1 MRSQPPFTTTTTGGT
16 RRRRGVLASVA
27 VGTLALGVLA
37 AVPAQAAPVTVDV
50 YGINDF
56 HGRLERGS
64 APRPGEQGVAGAAA
78 MAAVFEQ
85 YREKNANSI
94 FVSSGDNI
102 GASTFT
108 SFIQD
113 DAPTLTALNQMG
125 LDVSAIGNHE
135 FDKGQDDLR
144 ERVEP
149 AADFDYL
156 AANVVDASG
165 EPAFDAYSIVERGGK
180 KIAFIGAVT
189 ELMPELVSPAGI
201 EGLEFTDIAES
212 VNRYATALTNGVPD
226 AETLTGTD
234 EADAVVLLVHEGGA
248 TAEAPVE
255 GDGSDWSDIVY
266 GVTPEVDAILSAH
279 THQLYDYAV
288 TPTGGTTPRPVVQT
302 GSYGGALSHL
312 SFTFDSDD
320 VTVKSVASAGT
331 IDLYEASSVEGF
343 VPDAEV
349 ERTVADAVAFAAVE
363 GAREIGTVTSPFRRA
378 VQSDGS
384 ENRGG
389 ESTIGNLVADVQLEA
404 TRANGAQMAF
414 MNPGGL
420 RADLAGG
427 DGGVVTFQ
435 QAAAVQ
441 PFANTLVVVDMTGA
455 DVKAALEQQWQPA
468 TASRPFLKLGASQG
482 VAYTYDPT
490 AAQGER
496 ITSLTLDGAPIEA
509 GTSYKVTVN
518 SFLASGGDNFG
529 AFDTGSQADSGT
541 VDLQA
546 QVDWFQAVE
555 GPVSP
560 DLGQRAVGVSSPDGA
575 RPDGYQVG
583 DTITVDLSSLVFSD
597 ATGPD
602 VLDVAL
608 GGDAL
613 GQVPLD
619 RSIVDTTD
627 EQGRAQLQLD
637 VVAAP
642 EAAAQVGVAALREL
656 QVTVPGTD
664 TVVTIAADVPEGV
677 SLVLANALPVD
688 PPVVDPGTPAPVD
701 PTVPGVPA
709 DPTDP
714 AAPGAGGPGSGSA
727 GSGTSTASRGPLAY
741 TGSELA
747 SGGLL
752 AALAL
757 LLTGAGVLTATRL
770 RRRREVAA
778 EGTSTD

>member
-1 MRSQPPFTTTTTGGT
+1 MRRQPPLTTTTAGGS

-27 VGTLALGVLA
+27 VSTLALGVLA
-37 AVPAQAAPVTVDV
+37 AVPAQAAPITVDV

-56 HGRLERGS
+56 HGRLERGA

-78 MAAVFEQ
+78 LAGLLTQ
-85 YREKNANSI
+85 YRTANPNTV

-113 DAPTLTALNQMG
+113 DAPTLTALDQMG

-135 FDKGQDDLR
+135 FDRGQDDLSG
-144 ERVEP
+144 RVED

-156 AANVVDASG
+156 AANVVDAATG
-165 EPAFDAYSIVERGGK
+165 EAAFDAYSIEERAGK

-201 EGLEFTDIAES
+201 EGLEFTDIADS
-212 VNRYATALTNGVPD
+212 VNEYATALTNGQPD
-226 AETLTGTD
+226 ALTGDD
-234 EADAVVLLVHEGGA
+234 EADAVVLLVHEGGS
-248 TAEAPVE
+248 TAAAPEA
-255 GDGSDWSDIVY
+255 GDGSAWSDIVY

-288 TPTGGTTPRPVVQT
+288 VPTGGTTPRPVIQT

-312 SFTFDSDD
+312 ALTFDSDD
-320 VTVKSVASAGT
+320 VTVKSVASRGT
-331 IDLYEASSVEGF
+331 IDLYGATSGADF
-343 VPDAEV
+343 VPDADV
-349 ERTVADAVAFAAVE
+349 QRTVDEAVAFAATE
-363 GAREIGTVTSPFRRA
+363 GARPVGTISAPFLRA
-378 VQSDGS
+378 VQSDGDT

-389 ESTIGNLVADVQLEA
+389 ESTVGNLVADVQLAA
-404 TRANGAQMAF
+404 TEANGAQMAF

-420 RADLAGG
+420 RADLTGG
-427 DGGVVTFQ
+427 EGGVVTYQ

-441 PFANTLVVVDMTGA
+441 PFANTLVVADMTGA
-455 DVKAALEQQWQPA
+455 EVKAALEQQWQPA
-468 TASRPFLKLGASQG
+468 GSSRPFLKLGASKG
-482 VAYTYDPT
+482 VAYTYDP
-490 AAQGER
+490 AAAPGEHL
-496 ITSLTLDGAPIEA
+496 TSLTLDGVPVDPA
-509 GTSYKVTVN
+509 TTYKVTVN

-529 AFDTGSQADSGT
+529 AFATDVQADSGT

-546 QVDWFQAVE
+546 QVDYFQGVE
-555 GPVSP
+555 GAVGP
-560 DLGQRAVGVSSPDGA
+560 DLGQRAVGITSPDEVGTE
-575 RPDGYQVG
+575 GYQVG
-583 DTITVDLSSLVFSD
+583 ETITIDLSSLTFSD

-619 RSIVDTTD
+619 RTVVDTTD
-627 EQGRAQLQLD
+627 EQGRARLQLE
-637 VVAAP
+637 VVADAAP
-642 EAAAQVGVAALREL
+642 ADEVGVAALREL

-677 SLVLANALPVD
+677 SLVLANALPPVVD
-688 PPVVDPGTPAPVD
+688 PAPTDPADPGTPAPGT
-701 PTVPGVPA
+701 P
-709 DPTDP
+709 
-714 AAPGAGGPGSGSA
+714 APGTPAPGTPGTGTGTGGT
-727 GSGTSTASRGPLAY
+727 GTAASQGPLAY

-757 LLTGAGVLTATRL
+757 LLAGAGVLTATRL
-770 RRRREVAA
+770 RRRAGTTA
-778 EGTSTD
+778 EGTPTD